1 MSKLEV
7 GEQSRQRYET
17 RSRPLALWAEF
28 VALYVGLPIFVRIT
42 RRTAILL
49 AVIWLAPVFIHYF
62 ERRRKPS
69 VYENDWNWRGLR
81 AGLRAV
87 LLRFAVLACL
97 VVLAVWHFTPHAL
110 LSLPREHPGTW
121 LLVILLYPVLSVLP
135 QEMIFRSF
143 LLHRYAPLFGVDR
156 GYIAASALAFGY
168 AHLIFLNWVAPAM
181 TAIGGALFAATYRDR
196 RSLALSCFEHALYGC
211 LVFTVGLGQY
221 FYSGSAW
228 QH

>member
-1 MSKLEV
+1 MHRNADDTKPAS
-7 GEQSRQRYET
+7 G
-17 RSRPLALWAEF
+17 PLALWAEF
-28 VALYVGLPIFVRIT
+28 IALYAGLPIFILIT
-42 RRTAILL
+42 RRTAVLI
-49 AVIWLAPVFIHYF
+49 AVIWLAPLFIHYF
-62 ERRRKPS
+62 QRRRRPS
-69 VYENDWNWRGLR
+69 VYENDWNWRGFR

-87 LLRFAVLACL
+87 GLRFAVLASL

-110 LSLPREHPGTW
+110 LSLPRAHPGMW
-121 LLVILLYPVLSVLP
+121 LLVILLYPVLSVWP
-135 QEMIFRSF
+135 QELIFRSF
-143 LLHRYAPLFGVDR
+143 LLHRYKPLFGVNR

-181 TAIGGALFAATYRDR
+181 TAVGGALFAATYRDR
-196 RSLALSCFEHALYGC
+196 RSLALACFEHALYGC